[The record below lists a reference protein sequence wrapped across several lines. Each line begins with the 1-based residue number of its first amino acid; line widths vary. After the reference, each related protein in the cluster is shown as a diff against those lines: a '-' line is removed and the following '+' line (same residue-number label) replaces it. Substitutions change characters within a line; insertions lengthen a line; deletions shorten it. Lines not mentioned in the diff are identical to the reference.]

1 LDFSMDSAATRASLA
16 HSATRACAATRL
28 CAALTLGFGLA
39 AGAPAAA
46 QDDTPSP
53 AEGAREVSLAELL
66 AHAEQHAGSL
76 RVAEARRG
84 FARAAQQAASPLLRD
99 DPTLEFAIGP
109 RFGASSG
116 NDFDFV
122 ASLAQPVEVAGQRGL
137 RVDAANRLELRL
149 GAEAE
154 AARWELRRQVTL
166 AFHAARLAREAEQQA
181 ARTAELAATRLG
193 TTARRMSAGEVN
205 LIELR
210 LAEVEDG
217 RARQAQL
224 SCAQRLVAARLRL
237 AEVSGWS
244 VEAPPNVPEGLEPPG
259 PVPTLAELMKEAA
272 TRHPALRAQAA
283 AVDQAAAQ
291 MGLAEREVWPTPV
304 FGVQVAREGSAG
316 SPANYIVL
324 GTLGLELPL
333 WNRNRRERATTQVE
347 LEVQRVEQSATA
359 RAVAV
364 RLAQALAD
372 VEATSQ
378 RLTLFAASLGPKLEE
393 GLVLLQRAF
402 EAGELGLGELTV
414 AQERFLSARQE
425 RLYAYADY
433 YQARTELEYAL
444 GAELP
449 VAAGG
454 AP

>member
-1 LDFSMDSAATRASLA
+1 MRATPVRP
-16 HSATRACAATRL
+16 ATLL
-28 CAALTLGFGLA
+28 CAALMLVFGLA
-39 AGAPAAA
+39 AGKLAAA
-46 QDDTPSP
+46 QDATLTSSE
-53 AEGAREVSLAELL
+53 AGREVSLAELL
-66 AHAEQHAGSL
+66 AHAEHHAAPL
-76 RVAEARRG
+76 RAAEARRG
-84 FARAAQQAASPLLRD
+84 YGRAAQQTASPLLRD

-116 NDFDFV
+116 NDFDFI
-122 ASLAQPVEVAGQRGL
+122 ASLAQPVDVAGQHGL
-137 RVDAANRLELRL
+137 RVDAADRLEVQLA
-149 GAEAE
+149 AEAQV
-154 AARWELRRQVTL
+154 ARWELRRQVTL
-166 AFHAARLAREAEQQA
+166 AFHAARLAREAELLA
-181 ARTAELAATRLG
+181 ARTAEVAAKRLD

-210 LAEVEDG
+210 LAEVEDA

-224 SCAQRLVAARLRL
+224 VGAQRLMAARLRL

-244 VEAPPNVPEGLEPPG
+244 VEAPPNVPQGLEPPG
-259 PVPTLAELMKEAA
+259 AVPTLAEVMKAA
-272 TRHPALRAQAA
+272 AVQHPALAARAA
-283 AVDQAAAQ
+283 AVDASAAQ
-291 MGLAEREVWPTPV
+291 ASLAAREVWPTPV

-324 GTLGLELPL
+324 GTLGLKLPL
-333 WNRNRRERATTQVE
+333 WERNRQQRGQSQVE
-347 LEVQRVEQSATA
+347 LEVQRVEQDATT

-372 VEATSQ
+372 VEATTE
-378 RLTLFAASLGPKLEE
+378 RLTLFASSLEPKLEE
-393 GLVLLQRAF
+393 GLALLQRAF
-402 EAGELGLGELTV
+402 EAGELGLGELSL

-449 VAAGG
+449 VGG